1 MENSA
6 IPPIAYEKLVKKFR
20 LFRII
25 LALSLF
31 PVILFLCS
39 YFFAIISLET
49 WIITLFVLFA
59 LYSVLY
65 AILSKIIFKEIKQI
79 HNWSKNNKRLTW
91 NCKKYLRDLNMFGS
105 RQEIKLDFELSGN
118 FYNRDFNLYEV
129 TSQKE
134 YNGKTFKEYLLVQ
147 TTSIP
152 NFKNILLIKPHEK
165 FFTRLF
171 NDNNV
176 LTKIEMD
183 TQGLFDIYIDKPE
196 NIDKVLTS
204 EFLSRLIYFGRSMKK
219 PITFLITPKGA
230 LFFKKGNS
238 ACWCSFFAFSSS
250 QKQVIKECQKMEDF
264 IGLIDLFNLL
274 EKK

>member
-1 MENSA
+1 MENNT
-6 IPPIAYEKLVKKFR
+6 IPTISYEKLVKQFR

-25 LALSLF
+25 LILSLL
-31 PVILFLCS
+31 PLILFFCS

-65 AILSKIIFKEIKQI
+65 AILSKIIFKEIERI
-79 HNWSKNNKRLTW
+79 YNWSKNNKRLTW

-147 TTSIP
+147 TTPIP
-152 NFKNILLIKPHEK
+152 DFKNILLIKPHEK
-165 FFTRLF
+165 FFTKLF

-196 NIDKVLTS
+196 NIANVLTP
-204 EFLSRLIYFGRSMKK
+204 EFMSKLVFFGTRMKK
-219 PITFLITPKGA
+219 PITFLITPRGA
-230 LFFKKGNS
+230 LFFKKGTS
-238 ACWCSFFAFSSS
+238 PCWCSFFAFSSS
-250 QKQVIKECQKMEDF
+250 QKQVLKECRKIEDF
-264 IGLIDLFNLL
+264 IGLLDLINLL